1 MCRASI
7 KLGYLDIAS
16 RLLVMALTIS
26 CVPAHAQAILD
37 EDSQTWSYLA
47 GTDFWR
53 LHASKQ
59 KDTQPGYVEENSNLL
74 LPNNHTKWNYND
86 ASAWGRVI
94 VTQRIFN
101 DMTVSAKVRADQTLG
116 LRVDEAQ
123 IEKHISPS
131 LGVRAGVVD
140 YKTSWCRAYETDNG
154 WIQEI
159 EAVCNTPQFRDVTG
173 GAPGVQIFT
182 NLTWNDHYSLQ
193 SQIGLYKP
201 LFLNYAPK
209 EFGNIIP
216 SPNYQVQ
223 KNEKLGVNFNLINLH
238 TGLEA
243 RLSYINANQ
252 IAYLPESNLL
262 GKNKMLSD
270 LLYLGLNTPIT
281 EQTNFRITHLQ
292 QHQKATCRSETAA
305 IGTACNL
312 NSNFQKKST
321 AIEFSY
327 RLGNLNLLSVGL
339 GRTNFYLQEIYF
351 TPYLDVYQYPKPNY
365 ITSNQTS
372 FAWRKDW
379 QKNLFTVV
387 QFIKSEHESSA
398 TTKTGS
404 LPYQAQGNAMGLRLG
419 YSY

>member
-26 CVPAHAQAILD
+26 CVPAHAQAIQD

-53 LHASKQ
+53 LNASKQ
-59 KDTQPGYVEENSNLL
+59 KDSQPGYVEENSNLL
-74 LPNNHTKWNYND
+74 LPNNHTKWNYSD
-86 ASAWGRVI
+86 ASAWGRV
-94 VTQRIFN
+94 VATQRLTN
-101 DMTVSAKVRADQTLG
+101 DITVSAKVRADQTLG
-116 LRVDEAQ
+116 MRVDEAQ
-123 IEKHISPS
+123 IEKYISPS

-140 YKTSWCRAYETDNG
+140 YKTSWCRAYEADNG
-154 WIQEI
+154 WMQEI

-182 NLTWNDHYSLQ
+182 NLTWDDHYRLQ
-193 SQIGLYKP
+193 SQIGLYRP

-243 RLSYINANQ
+243 RLSYIHANQ
-252 IAYLPESNLL
+252 IAYLPESEIL
-262 GKNKMLSD
+262 GTYKMLSD
-270 LLYLGLNTPIT
+270 LIYLGLSVPVT

-292 QHQKATCRSETAA
+292 QHQKATCRSETADIA
-305 IGTACNL
+305 TCNF

-321 AIEFSY
+321 AVEFSY
-327 RLGNLNLLSVGL
+327 RWENLHLFSIGL
-339 GRTNFYLQEIYF
+339 NRTNFDLQEIYF
-351 TPYLDVYQYPKPNY
+351 TPHLDVYQHPNPSY
-365 ITSNQTS
+365 RKTNQTS

-379 QKNLFTVV
+379 QKNLFTIV
-387 QFIKSEHESSA
+387 QFIKAEHQSSA
-398 TTKTGS
+398 TIKTGS
-404 LPYQAQGNAMGLRLG
+404 FPYQAQGNALGVRLG

>member
-1 MCRASI
+1 MQHVFI
-7 KLGYLDIAS
+7 KLGYLHIAS
-16 RLLVMALTIS
+16 RLLVMALVVS
-26 CVPAHAQAILD
+26 CPPAYAQANRD
-37 EDSQTWSYLA
+37 DNSQTWSYLV

-53 LHASKQ
+53 LHASQQ

-86 ASAWGRVI
+86 ESAWGRVI
-94 VTQRIFN
+94 ATQHIAN

-116 LRVDEAQ
+116 LRVDQAQ

-131 LGVRAGVVD
+131 LGMRAGVVD
-140 YKTSWCRAYETDNG
+140 YKTSWCRTYETDNG

-159 EAVCNTPQFRDVTG
+159 EAICNTPQFRDVTG

-182 NLTWNDHYSLQ
+182 NLTWNYHYRLQ
-193 SQIGLYKP
+193 SQIGLYRP

-209 EFGNIIP
+209 EFGNLIP
-216 SPNYQVQ
+216 SPNYQVL

-243 RLSYINANQ
+243 RLSYIHANQ

-262 GKNKMLSD
+262 GTNKMLSD
-270 LLYLGLNTPIT
+270 LIYLGLSAPIT

-292 QHQKATCRSETAA
+292 QQQKATCRSETAG

-321 AIEFSY
+321 AMEFLY
-327 RLGNLNLLSVGL
+327 RWKNSHLFAIGLN
-339 GRTNFYLQEIYF
+339 RTNFNLQEIYF
-351 TPYLDVYQYPKPNY
+351 NPNLDVYQQPNPNY
-365 ITSNQTS
+365 KKITQASL
-372 FAWRKDW
+372 AWRKDW
-379 QKNLFTVV
+379 QNNLFTVF
-387 QFIKSEHESSA
+387 QFIKSEHESAA

-404 LPYQAQGNAMGLRLG
+404 LPYQAKGNALGVRLG

>member
-7 KLGYLDIAS
+7 KLGYLHIAS

-59 KDTQPGYVEENSNLL
+59 IDTQPGYVEDNSNLL

-94 VTQRIFN
+94 VTQRIVN
-101 DMTVSAKVRADQTLG
+101 DMTMSAKVRADQTLG

-123 IEKHISPS
+123 IENHISPY

-223 KNEKLGVNFNLINLH
+223 KNEKLGVSFNLINLH

-243 RLSYINANQ
+243 KLSYIKANQ

-339 GRTNFYLQEIYF
+339 GRTLIQITQKQIKPLLHGEKNGKKTYLPSF
-351 TPYLDVYQYPKPNY
+351 NS
-365 ITSNQTS
+365 SNQS
-372 FAWRKDW
+372 MKVAQQPKQEVF
-379 QKNLFTVV
+379 L
-387 QFIKSEHESSA
+387 IKHKETQWA
-398 TTKTGS
+398 
-404 LPYQAQGNAMGLRLG
+404 
-419 YSY
+419 